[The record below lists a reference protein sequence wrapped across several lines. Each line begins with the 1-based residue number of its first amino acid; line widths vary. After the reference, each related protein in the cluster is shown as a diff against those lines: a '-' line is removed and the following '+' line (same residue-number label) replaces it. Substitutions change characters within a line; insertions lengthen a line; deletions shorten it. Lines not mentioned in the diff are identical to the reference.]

1 MADKSSTRVVTNG
14 EFVSLK
20 EHFEM
25 RFNALDK
32 ALELAQKTND
42 IRLAGMNEFRDAMN
56 DQSGKFITRIEADAH
71 REKSVAE
78 IRLELSSICAE
89 VKILNAYMNNEQ
101 GKATQSSVY
110 IAYIVAAIG
119 IILSVVG
126 ILLAL

>member
-1 MADKSSTRVVTNG
+1 MAGTSSTRRVTNG

-25 RFNALDK
+25 RFDALDK
-32 ALELAQKTND
+32 ALDLAQKTND
-42 IRLAGMNEFRDAMN
+42 IRLASMNEFREAMN

-78 IRLELSSICAE
+78 LRLDMSSICAE

-101 GKATQSSVY
+101 GKATQSSVN
-110 IAYIVAAIG
+110 IAYIIAAIG
-119 IILSVVG
+119 VILSVIG
-126 ILLAL
+126 ILLSL